1 MTMDVEGGQ
10 QEHHL
15 PVHETP
21 ATQGAPM
28 RCGGIRILHV
38 VLGSVVVLGMA
49 LSIGFGLNLSGSAA
63 NKETRPIKSTNGTT
77 SGGNSGV
84 AGSSDRFGTNLAS
97 PATFMPVPSPAVLPP
112 STVRPTMPSLVITP
126 YPTEF
131 STNQDTMFAG
141 GMEDR
146 SPTPLPTRLPTPH
159 PTPGGTIDFSVSRL
173 EAISFQSINES
184 YESCEALKDDLKAA
198 ARLWGNSYI
207 QNNLYYF
214 DYYDGQDD
222 YYNDDNVV
230 TTERS
235 IDTDSGS
242 ASVKP
247 ETEERISGPNPWS
260 TNNQH
265 EGVEEVDFVQSDGV
279 LIYTVYGSEIVAID
293 AATLTV
299 TNRTVIPTSEEYG
312 CYVTRGNSLLLLNES
327 LVVITTETCSEET
340 TSSTVSTPIYATRPY
355 TRVWILDSRTLLL
368 QTNTTLTGEYV
379 SARAVGTNVY
389 VVTSTSIDL
398 SILTR
403 YLDISY
409 IQSLDSNTMNE
420 TVYVEKAQQQLE
432 RNVDSFVE
440 QITGLLDCPSLQ
452 KLSVLQNAND
462 TLSSMSSYSPA
473 VVFISSF
480 DASLTPLLPNTTSML
495 LPNKYWD
502 VYSSRDRLV
511 VACGGSWYNS
521 STYTSPPETFLI
533 AYKLSGPSVI
543 ALALGSVPG
552 TLLDQYSMDH
562 IEQDGRNYIRVATTY
577 RGVEMT
583 SLVSVLELLDDS
595 AGVMPTVGQLT
606 GLGKPGD
613 LIFAVRFLG
622 DRAFIVTFNY
632 TDPFYTIDLTD
643 PTNPTKVGE
652 LEVPGFST
660 YLHPVG
666 DNLILGVGKSTD
678 VWSSPVSFLLSLFD
692 VSDLSQPRLIQQWEE
707 IGNETVSVS
716 SATSAIEYDTK
727 AFRYLQ
733 DESILIVPMVANIYE
748 KVPCKPYSPLT
759 FSPAP
764 TPYPLDGT
772 AAVSDIAAPTMSPTV
787 GCWSEGNKT
796 SDSLDGFRLFKIDA
810 TSGITEYFSVSH
822 AMSTYYYSYT
832 TVEPRSFVIDGNV
845 VTLKGQTVQS
855 YNLNTTAQAA
865 PPLDLQPNGTT
876 TSYDNDYV
884 DDTYWH

>member
-1 MTMDVEGGQ
+1 MDVEVGQ

-15 PVHETP
+15 PVHETLV
-21 ATQGAPM
+21 TQGEPM
-28 RCGGIRILHV
+28 RCGGIRILHI

-49 LSIGFGLNLSGSAA
+49 LSIGFGLNLSGSTA
-63 NKETRPIKSTNGTT
+63 NRETRPIKSTNDTT
-77 SGGNSGV
+77 SSRSSG
-84 AGSSDRFGTNLAS
+84 AASSSDRFGNNLAS
-97 PATFMPVPSPAVLPP
+97 PATFMPVPSPVSLPP
-112 STVRPTMPSLVITP
+112 SAARPTMPLPVTP

-141 GMEDR
+141 GMATR
-146 SPTPLPTRLPTPH
+146 SPTPLPTRWPTPQ

-184 YESCEALKDDLKAA
+184 YESCDALNDDLKAA

-207 QNNLYYF
+207 QNNAYYF
-214 DYYDGQDD
+214 DYYDGDD
-222 YYNDDNVV
+222 YYNDDNVA

-235 IDTDSGS
+235 VDINSGS
-242 ASVKP
+242 ASVEP
-247 ETEERISGPNPWS
+247 ETTSGPNPWS

-279 LIYTVYGSEIVAID
+279 HIYTIYGSEIVSID

-299 TNRTVIPTSEEYG
+299 SNRTLIPTSVDND
-312 CYVTRGNSLLLLNES
+312 CYLARQNSLLLLNES

-340 TSSTVSTPIYATRPY
+340 ANSVVSTPIYVTRPY
-355 TRVWILDSRTLLL
+355 TRVWILDSRTLSLR
-368 QTNTTLTGEYV
+368 TNATLTGEFV
-379 SARAVGTNVY
+379 SGRAVGTNVY

-398 SILTR
+398 TILTR

-409 IQSLDSNTMNE
+409 IESLDSANTLNE
-420 TVYVEKAQQQLE
+420 TVYLEKARQQLE

-440 QITGLLDCPSLQ
+440 QITGLLDCPALQ

-462 TLSSMSSYSPA
+462 TVSSATSYYPA
-473 VVFISSF
+473 VASISSF

-495 LPNKYWD
+495 LPNEYWE

-521 STYTSPPETFLI
+521 STYTSSPETFLI
-533 AYKLSGPSVI
+533 AYKLSGPSVT

-562 IEQDGRNYIRVATTY
+562 IEQDDRNYIRIATTY
-577 RGVEMT
+577 NGAERT
-583 SLVSVLELLDDS
+583 SLVTVLEMLDDS

-613 LIFAVRFLG
+613 TIQSVRFQG
-622 DRAFIVTFNY
+622 DRAFVVTFEY

-643 PTNPTKVGE
+643 PTNPTTVGE

-678 VWSSPVSFLLSLFD
+678 EWSSPVSFLLTLFD
-692 VSDLSQPRLIQQWEE
+692 VSNFSQPRLIQQWQQ
-707 IGNETVSVS
+707 IGNETISASV
-716 SATSAIEYDTK
+716 TSAIEYDTK

-733 DESILIVPMVANIYE
+733 DENIIIIPMVANIYE
-748 KVPCKPYSPLT
+748 KVPCDEPTQSWT

-764 TPYPLDGT
+764 TPFPVDGT
-772 AAVSDIAAPTMSPTV
+772 VAVSNTAAPTMSPTYA
-787 GCWSEGNKT
+787 CWTEGNKT
-796 SDSLDGFRLFKIDA
+796 SENLDGFRLFKIDA
-810 TSGITEYFSVSH
+810 ISGITEYFSVSH
-822 AMSTYYYSYT
+822 AMPDYWYSNT
-832 TVEPRSFVIDGNV
+832 ILGPRSFVMNGNV
-845 VTLKGQTVQS
+845 VTLKGHTMQS
-855 YNLNTTAQAA
+855 HNLNTTAQAA
-865 PPLDLQPNGTT
+865 PPLNLEPNTT
-876 TSYDNDYV
+876 TQYDDDYT
-884 DDTYWH
+884 DDV